1 MSLNLVA
8 LVAIMLLFLLFTIGV
23 PVAFSMALVGFIGFA
38 YVVDMHSALRLV
50 AIDICESFANYGLTV
65 VPLFILMGQ
74 IGANAGIAKRL
85 YDTSYKFIGHIPGG
99 LAMATVLGAVAF
111 KAVCGSTPATSATFA
126 TVAVPE
132 MDRYNYDKSLSTGTV
147 ATVGTLGVLLPPSVA
162 LIIYGII
169 TEQSIGRLF
178 LAGIIPGL
186 IVALVFFLTIL
197 IWCRINPTIGPKGEK
212 STWKARLAALPAM
225 LPILVVFILVVGTL
239 MAGYFTPTEA
249 GSVGTFAVLL
259 FTLAKRDITFR
270 QFVSSLIASV
280 DYACMILLLIA
291 GATILGHFLAVTK
304 IPFFL
309 ADWLGGLPLP
319 RLLIIVM
326 IMFVYLIGGSF
337 IDDIA
342 FVVLITPILLP
353 VVNRLGF
360 DLIWY
365 GMMVMVT
372 LMIGVVI
379 PPVAINV
386 FIVSSITKVPQS
398 TVYKGVYPYLVGM
411 TVCGALLLIFPQI
424 SLWLP
429 NLLMK

>member
-1 MSLNLVA
+1 MSLEIVA
-8 LVAIMLLFLLFTIGV
+8 LMAIILLFLLFTIGV

-50 AIDICESFANYGLTV
+50 AIDTCETFASYGLTV

-126 TVAVPE
+126 TVAIPE
-132 MDRYNYDKSLSTGTV
+132 MDRYGYDKSLSTGTV

-186 IVALVFFLTIL
+186 IVALVFFLTIV
-197 IWCRINPTIGPKGEK
+197 IWCRINPAIGPKGQK
-212 STWKARLAALPAM
+212 SSWKARLAALPAM

-259 FTLAKRDITFR
+259 FTLVKRDISLR

-309 ADWLGGLPLP
+309 ADWLGALPLP

-386 FIVSSITKVPQS
+386 FIVSSIAKVPQS

>member
-8 LVAIMLLFLLFTIGV
+8 LVAIILLFLLFTIGV

-38 YVVDMHSALRLV
+38 YVVDLHSALRLV
-50 AIDICESFANYGLTV
+50 AIDICETFASYGLTV

-132 MDRYNYDKSLSTGTV
+132 MDRYGYDKSLSTGTV

-197 IWCRINPTIGPKGEK
+197 IWSKVNPAIGPRGQK
-212 STWKARLAALPAM
+212 SSWKARLAALPAM
-225 LPILVVFILVVGTL
+225 LPILAVFILVVGTL

-259 FTLAKRDITFR
+259 FTLVKRDITFR

-309 ADWLGGLPLP
+309 ADWLGALPLP

-353 VVNRLGF
+353 VINRLGF

-386 FIVSSITKVPQS
+386 FIVSSIAKVPQS

-429 NLLMK
+429 HLLMK

>member
-1 MSLNLVA
+1 MSLEIVA
-8 LVAIMLLFLLFTIGV
+8 LVAIILLFLLFTIGV

-50 AIDICESFANYGLTV
+50 AIDICESFASYGLTV

-126 TVAVPE
+126 TVAIPE
-132 MDRYNYDKSLSTGTV
+132 MDRYGYDKSLSTGTV

-197 IWCRINPTIGPKGEK
+197 IWCKINPAIGPKGQK
-212 STWKARLAALPAM
+212 SSWKARLAALPAM

-259 FTLAKRDITFR
+259 FTLVKRDISLR

-309 ADWLGGLPLP
+309 ADWLGALPLP

-386 FIVSSITKVPQS
+386 FIVSSIAKVPQS

>member
-1 MSLNLVA
+1 MSLNVVA
-8 LVAIMLLFLLFTIGV
+8 LVAILLLFLFFTIGV

-50 AIDICESFANYGLTV
+50 AIDTCETFANYGLTV

-126 TVAVPE
+126 TVAIPE
-132 MDRYNYDKSLSTGTV
+132 MDRYGYDKSLSTGTV

-197 IWCRINPTIGPKGEK
+197 IWCKMNPTIGPKGQK
-212 STWKARLAALPAM
+212 SSWKARLAALPAM

-259 FTLAKRDITFR
+259 FTLVKRDISFR

-309 ADWLGGLPLP
+309 ADWLGALPLP

-365 GMMVMVT
+365 GIMVMVT

-386 FIVSSITKVPQS
+386 FIVSSIAKVPQS

-429 NLLMK
+429 HLLMK

>member
-386 FIVSSITKVPQS
+386 FIVSSIAKVPQS

>member
-8 LVAIMLLFLLFTIGV
+8 LVAIILLFLLFTIGV

-38 YVVDMHSALRLV
+38 YVVDLHSALRLV
-50 AIDICESFANYGLTV
+50 AIDICETFASYGLTV

-132 MDRYNYDKSLSTGTV
+132 MDRYGYDKSLSTGTV

-197 IWCRINPTIGPKGEK
+197 IWSKVNPAIGPRGQK
-212 STWKARLAALPAM
+212 SSWKARLAALPAM
-225 LPILVVFILVVGTL
+225 LPILAVFILVVGTL

-259 FTLAKRDITFR
+259 FTLVKRDITFR

-309 ADWLGGLPLP
+309 ADWLGALPLP

-353 VVNRLGF
+353 VINRLGF

-386 FIVSSITKVPQS
+386 FIVSSIAKVPQS

>member
-1 MSLNLVA
+1 
-8 LVAIMLLFLLFTIGV
+8 
-23 PVAFSMALVGFIGFA
+23 
-38 YVVDMHSALRLV
+38 
-50 AIDICESFANYGLTV
+50 
-65 VPLFILMGQ
+65 
-74 IGANAGIAKRL
+74 
-85 YDTSYKFIGHIPGG
+85 
-99 LAMATVLGAVAF
+99 MATVLGAVAF

-132 MDRYNYDKSLSTGTV
+132 MDRYGYNKSLSTGTV

-197 IWCRINPTIGPKGEK
+197 IWCRMNPAIGPKGEK
-212 STWKARLAALPAM
+212 SPWKARLAALPGM

-259 FTLAKRDITFR
+259 FTLVKRDITFR

-309 ADWLGGLPLP
+309 ADWLGALPLP

-386 FIVSSITKVPQS
+386 FIVSSIAKVPQS
-398 TVYKGVYPYLVGM
+398 TVYKGVYPYLFGM
-411 TVCGALLLIFPQI
+411 AVCGALILFFPQL

>member
-8 LVAIMLLFLLFTIGV
+8 LMAIILLFLLFTIGV

-50 AIDICESFANYGLTV
+50 AIDTCETFANYGLTV

-85 YDTSYKFIGHIPGG
+85 YDTSYKFVGHIPGG

-132 MDRYNYDKSLSTGTV
+132 MDRYGYDKSLSTGTV

-197 IWCRINPTIGPKGEK
+197 IWCKMNPGIGPKGQK

-259 FTLAKRDITFR
+259 FTLVKRDITFK
-270 QFVSSLIASV
+270 QFISSLTASV

-309 ADWLGGLPLP
+309 ADWLGALPLP

-365 GMMVMVT
+365 GIMVMVT

-386 FIVSSITKVPQS
+386 FIVSSIAKVPQS
-398 TVYKGVYPYLVGM
+398 TVYKGVYPYLAGM
-411 TVCGALLLIFPQI
+411 AVCGALLLFFPQL

>member
-8 LVAIMLLFLLFTIGV
+8 LLAIILLFLLFTIGL

-50 AIDICESFANYGLTV
+50 AIDICETFASYGLTV
-65 VPLFILMGQ
+65 VPLVILMGQ

-85 YDTSYKFIGHIPGG
+85 YDTSYKFVGHIPGG

-132 MDRYNYDKSLSTGTV
+132 MDRYGYDKSLSTGTV

-197 IWCRINPTIGPKGEK
+197 IWSKMNPGIGPKGER
-212 STWKARLAALPAM
+212 SSWKTRLASLPAM
-225 LPILVVFILVVGTL
+225 LPILVVFVLVVGTL

-259 FTLAKRDITFR
+259 FTLVKRDITLR
-270 QFVSSLIASV
+270 QFASSLIASV
-280 DYACMILLLIA
+280 DYACMILMLIA

-309 ADWLGGLPLP
+309 ADWLGALPLP

-353 VVNRLGF
+353 LVNKLGF

-386 FIVSSITKVPQS
+386 FIVSTIAKVPQS
-398 TVYKGVYPYLVGM
+398 TVYKGVYPYLAGM
-411 TVCGALLLIFPQI
+411 AVCGALLLIFPQI

-429 NLLMK
+429 HLLMK

>member
-1 MSLNLVA
+1 MSLEIIA
-8 LVAIMLLFLLFTIGV
+8 LLAVILLFLLFTIGV
-23 PVAFSMALVGFIGFA
+23 PVAFSMALVGFIGFT
-38 YVVDMHSALRLV
+38 YVVEMHSALRLV
-50 AIDICESFANYGLTV
+50 AIDTCEAFANYGLTV

-85 YDTSYKFIGHIPGG
+85 YDTSYKFVGHIPGG

-132 MDRYNYDKSLSTGTV
+132 MDRYGYNKSLSTGTV

-197 IWCRINPTIGPKGEK
+197 IWCRMNPAIGPKGEK
-212 STWKARLAALPAM
+212 SPWKARLAALPGM

-259 FTLAKRDITFR
+259 FTLVKRDITFR

-309 ADWLGGLPLP
+309 ADWLGALPLP

-386 FIVSSITKVPQS
+386 FIVSSIAKVPQS

-429 NLLMK
+429 HLLMK

>member
-1 MSLNLVA
+1 MSLNVVA
-8 LVAIMLLFLLFTIGV
+8 VVAILLLFLFFTIGV

-50 AIDICESFANYGLTV
+50 AIDTCETFANYGLTV

-85 YDTSYKFIGHIPGG
+85 YDTSYKFVGHIPGG

-132 MDRYNYDKSLSTGTV
+132 MDRYGYDKSLSTGTV

-197 IWCRINPTIGPKGEK
+197 IWCKINPAIGPKGEK
-212 STWKARLAALPAM
+212 SSWKARLAALPGM

-259 FTLAKRDITFR
+259 FTLVKRDITFR

-309 ADWLGGLPLP
+309 ADWLGALPLP

-365 GMMVMVT
+365 GIIVMVT

-386 FIVSSITKVPQS
+386 FIVSSIAKVPQS

-429 NLLMK
+429 HLLMK

>member
-1 MSLNLVA
+1 
-8 LVAIMLLFLLFTIGV
+8 LFLLFTIGV

-50 AIDICESFANYGLTV
+50 AIDTCETFASYGLTV

-126 TVAVPE
+126 TVAIPE
-132 MDRYNYDKSLSTGTV
+132 MDRYGYDKSLSTGTV

-197 IWCRINPTIGPKGEK
+197 IWCKINPAIGPKGQK
-212 STWKARLAALPAM
+212 SSWKARLAALPAM

-259 FTLAKRDITFR
+259 FTLVKRDISLR

-309 ADWLGGLPLP
+309 ADWLGALPLP

-386 FIVSSITKVPQS
+386 FIVSSIAKVPQS

>member
-1 MSLNLVA
+1 
-8 LVAIMLLFLLFTIGV
+8 
-23 PVAFSMALVGFIGFA
+23 
-38 YVVDMHSALRLV
+38 
-50 AIDICESFANYGLTV
+50 
-65 VPLFILMGQ
+65 
-74 IGANAGIAKRL
+74 
-85 YDTSYKFIGHIPGG
+85 
-99 LAMATVLGAVAF
+99 
-111 KAVCGSTPATSATFA
+111 
-126 TVAVPE
+126 
-132 MDRYNYDKSLSTGTV
+132 
-147 ATVGTLGVLLPPSVA
+147 
-162 LIIYGII
+162 
-169 TEQSIGRLF
+169 
-178 LAGIIPGL
+178 
-186 IVALVFFLTIL
+186 
-197 IWCRINPTIGPKGEK
+197 
-212 STWKARLAALPAM
+212 
-225 LPILVVFILVVGTL
+225 
-239 MAGYFTPTEA
+239 
-249 GSVGTFAVLL
+249 
-259 FTLAKRDITFR
+259 
-270 QFVSSLIASV
+270 
-280 DYACMILLLIA
+280 MILLLIA

-309 ADWLGGLPLP
+309 ADWLGALPLP

-386 FIVSSITKVPQS
+386 FIVSSIAKVPQS

>member
-1 MSLNLVA
+1 MSLEIVA
-8 LVAIMLLFLLFTIGV
+8 LVAIILLFLLFTIGV

-50 AIDICESFANYGLTV
+50 AIDICESFASYGLTV

-126 TVAVPE
+126 TVAIPE
-132 MDRYNYDKSLSTGTV
+132 MDRYGYDKSLSTGTV

-197 IWCRINPTIGPKGEK
+197 IWCKINPAIGPKGQK
-212 STWKARLAALPAM
+212 SSWKARLAALPAM

-259 FTLAKRDITFR
+259 FTLVKRDISLR

-309 ADWLGGLPLP
+309 ADWLGALPLP
-319 RLLIIVM
+319 RLLIMVM

-386 FIVSSITKVPQS
+386 FIVSSIAKVPQS

>member
-1 MSLNLVA
+1 MSLEIVA
-8 LVAIMLLFLLFTIGV
+8 LVAIILLFLLFTIGV

-50 AIDICESFANYGLTV
+50 AIDTCETFASYGLTV

-85 YDTSYKFIGHIPGG
+85 YDTSYKFVGHIPGG

-132 MDRYNYDKSLSTGTV
+132 MDRYGYDKSLSTGTV

-197 IWCRINPTIGPKGEK
+197 IWSKINPAIGPKGEK
-212 STWKARLAALPAM
+212 SSWKARLTALPGM

-259 FTLAKRDITFR
+259 FTLVKRDISFR

-309 ADWLGGLPLP
+309 ADWLGALPLP

-386 FIVSSITKVPQS
+386 FIVSSIAKVPQS

-429 NLLMK
+429 HLLMK